1 MRWVFLV
8 IISILSILT
17 RAQQNLPA
25 GTVRPTRQ
33 TPVHDPVMI
42 REKNSYYIFV
52 TGFGISVW
60 SSKDMKTW
68 KRELPVFSK
77 APQWA
82 LDTLPGFKGHIW
94 APDIIFHNGL
104 YFLYYSVSA
113 FGKNTSAIGVATN
126 NTLDA
131 SSPEYKWVD
140 HGPVVQSWPGK
151 NNWNAID
158 PNLVMDDKGNAFMTF
173 GSFWDGIKM
182 IRMNKDLIH
191 ATEPP
196 DSLPTIASRKSNSSS
211 KNPAAAGDNPADAG
225 GNAIE
230 APFIFRKGNYYY
242 LFASIDYCCKGERS
256 TYKVI
261 VGRSKKIKGPY
272 KDKEGRDL
280 GQGGGT
286 IVLQGNKDWHGV
298 GHNAVYSEND
308 RDYMVYH
315 GYDAADKGRSKL
327 QIQLIRWDQHGWPIV
342 ILGKEN

>member
-1 MRWVFLV
+1 MRWTF
-8 IISILSILT
+8 IIIFYFVSIHS
-17 RAQQNLPA
+17 RAQQTLPT

-42 REKNSYYIFV
+42 REKNSYYIFA

-60 SSKDMKTW
+60 SSKDLKTW
-68 KRELPVFSK
+68 TKEAPVFSK

-82 LDTLPGFKGHIW
+82 LDTIPGFKGHIW

-104 YFLYYSVSA
+104 YYLYYFVSA

-126 NTLDA
+126 STLDP
-131 SSPEYKWVD
+131 SSAEFNWVD
-140 HGPVVQSWPGK
+140 HGPVIQSWPGK

-158 PNLVMDDKGNAFMTF
+158 PNLVIDDKGQAYMTF

-182 IRMNKDLIH
+182 VRLSKDFLRT
-191 ATEPP
+191 AEPLT
-196 DSLPTIASRKSNSSS
+196 SLPTIASRKTYSSS
-211 KNPAAAGDNPADAG
+211 KNPPAVDNNPVDAG

-230 APFIFRKGNYYY
+230 APFIFRKGKYYY

-261 VGRSKKIKGPY
+261 VGRSESINGPFL
-272 KDKEGRDL
+272 DKEGRDL
-280 GQGGGT
+280 AQGGGT

-298 GHNAVYSEND
+298 GHNAVYSESGK
-308 RDYMVYH
+308 DYMIFH

-327 QIQLIRWDQHGWPIV
+327 QIKRIQWDEHEWPIV
-342 ILGKEN
+342 IQDEDK